1 VWERHETAI
10 KMLHSCFS
18 LLFLFSKKKM
28 LSQLNNRLRG
38 QSARILL
45 NRGLSTTRHVARP
58 TPSAVTPDAPKE
70 EKQGRA
76 NEIIESVLYGSKKVK
91 EEENQTHSKMLA
103 RGKYVHEIQSMI
115 HVLPFFYYILISI
128 LAHRVKPEKVD
139 EYIALT

>member
-1 VWERHETAI
+1 
-10 KMLHSCFS
+10 
-18 LLFLFSKKKM
+18 M

-45 NRGLSTTRHVARP
+45 NRGLSTSRYVARP

-103 RGKYVHEIQSMI
+103 RGKYVHEIQSKI
-115 HVLPFFYYILISI
+115 NVCFFYYILIYI